1 VPSRNNPA
9 MSSKMVV
16 PMRKSDVAP
25 IPNAIQPQR

>member
-1 VPSRNNPA
+1 MTSQ
-9 MSSKMVV
+9 MVV